1 MGLLRWAR
9 APFAAVT
16 LLRPLSQCMLFLL
29 RLSFK
34 GGSLDGC
41 PWCHFLST
49 LGLLEVDGQ
58 VGVTCSHDTQSCAI
72 GVHRMPV
79 TGTVSFFGEYRSPVC
94 VCHPRLVTRV
104 QMVSSARID
113 SGSDKEHKGADP
125 ITVQSFFFYTSYE
138 SERFMVNLRGHFRLQ
153 PLGTLELVGFTV

>member
-1 MGLLRWAR
+1 MLEGLHLCRCRRLISLNECSRERKKIMGLLRWAR

-79 TGTVSFFGEYRSPVC
+79 TGTVSFF
-94 VCHPRLVTRV
+94 L
-104 QMVSSARID
+104 
-113 SGSDKEHKGADP
+113 
-125 ITVQSFFFYTSYE
+125 
-138 SERFMVNLRGHFRLQ
+138 
-153 PLGTLELVGFTV
+153 